1 MKILSFA
8 ALSIG
13 LCLLAGCA
21 SDPMKPDRPSGQR
34 VPVNLTPPPVT
45 YPVTPAERLEAVE
58 AQQGE
63 SRHE

>member
-1 MKILSFA
+1 MKSWSFA

-21 SDPMKPDRPSGQR
+21 SDPMKPDRPSGR
-34 VPVNLTPPPVT
+34 REPVNLTPPPVA

-58 AQQGE
+58 PKQGE
-63 SRHE
+63 SSNE